1 MASSPTGRRM
11 RYVALAFA
19 AALVTAHAAWIPSA
33 SAQDDD
39 QPTAAP
45 AAQPP
50 AEDDNRDLFANFLHQ
65 AVVGKFNRADAYAKS
80 LLANNP
86 DPLEVLK
93 YADEFSNS
101 MKILFQLV
109 NKIGVSD
116 SAKGVIDL
124 IREGE
129 LLQRKNPARILLN
142 IEKLGGDPQTEFNAI
157 ARLRGSGEYAIPWLV
172 AALQDQDQSQIHNR
186 IISMLPR
193 MGKDAVN
200 PLVMAL
206 SMDDQ
211 STKQFVVRALGQIG
225 YAQALPYLFAVLQDH
240 ATSFELRTIV
250 DDALAQ
256 IISSRAS
263 LPSTTA
269 AEGFLNLARQYYADQ
284 GSVKADPRFEFANVW
299 YWREGRLTRTE
310 VPRRIF
316 NEIMAMRCCEQASR
330 LAAGQTADEAVAI
343 WLAANIRR
351 EAELG
356 LDVES
361 VQTIDAASADPTKVE
376 DFPRSA
382 YFARAAGARYC
393 HRVLE
398 LAIRDRE
405 PAVALGAIA
414 ALRLI
419 GGKTN
424 LLGAAQQT
432 EPLAEALKF
441 PDLVVRLKAALALA
455 HALPAR
461 SFVGADRVVP
471 TLSEALA
478 QTGGAYCL
486 VIEPDEANRNR
497 VMDALRNDQTIAVGE
512 ADLYAALDRAR
523 LELPTI
529 SAILLATDVKPD
541 FSEAVNRL
549 QSNNLYAMTP
559 IVLLAKPD
567 KLEQAKSLANLN
579 PSITYVSAGAS
590 AADIRQAW
598 QAVAAVVGQTGL
610 APDKALALALD
621 ATSALRRIAINQ
633 SPVLDANG
641 AQSGLIKALTSSEQS
656 LLTSA
661 ASVLALLIGDTAQQA
676 IARVALDGNQPESV
690 RVAVFDA
697 LAESAK
703 VNGNL
708 LSDTQTSRLIDLA
721 INAPNLTIRS
731 AASQALGA
739 LDLPSNKVVP
749 IIDKFHRG

>member
-1 MASSPTGRRM
+1 MAPSPTGRRM

-19 AALVTAHAAWIPSA
+19 ASLVTAHPAWVARAWAQDGDQPAAAPSA
-33 SAQDDD
+33 
-39 QPTAAP
+39 QPTAA
-45 AAQPP
+45 
-50 AEDDNRDLFANFLHQ
+50 DDNRDLFANFLHQ

-129 LLQRKNPARILLN
+129 LLQRKDPARILLN

-157 ARLRGSGEYAIPWLV
+157 ARLRDSGEYAIPWLV
-172 AALQDQDQSQIHNR
+172 ATLQDEGKSQVHNR

-206 SMDDQ
+206 SMDDN

-225 YAQALPYLFAVLQDH
+225 YAQALPYLFAVLQDN
-240 ATSFELRTIV
+240 ATSFELRSMV

-256 IISSRAS
+256 IISSRAT
-263 LPSTTA
+263 LPSITA
-269 AEGFLNLARQYYADQ
+269 SDGFLNLAKQYYADH

-299 YWREGRLTRTE
+299 YWREGRLARTE

-316 NEIMAMRCCEQASR
+316 NEIMAMRCCEQALR
-330 LAAGQTADEAVAI
+330 LAAGQTADEAVAV

-361 VQTIDAASADPTKVE
+361 VQTIDAASADPTKVA

-419 GGKTN
+419 GGETN
-424 LLGAAQQT
+424 LIGAGQQT

-471 TLSEALA
+471 
-478 QTGGAYCL
+478 
-486 VIEPDEANRNR
+486 
-497 VMDALRNDQTIAVGE
+497 
-512 ADLYAALDRAR
+512 
-523 LELPTI
+523 
-529 SAILLATDVKPD
+529 
-541 FSEAVNRL
+541 
-549 QSNNLYAMTP
+549 
-559 IVLLAKPD
+559 
-567 KLEQAKSLANLN
+567 
-579 PSITYVSAGAS
+579 
-590 AADIRQAW
+590 
-598 QAVAAVVGQTGL
+598 
-610 APDKALALALD
+610 
-621 ATSALRRIAINQ
+621 
-633 SPVLDANG
+633 
-641 AQSGLIKALTSSEQS
+641 
-656 LLTSA
+656 
-661 ASVLALLIGDTAQQA
+661 
-676 IARVALDGNQPESV
+676 
-690 RVAVFDA
+690 
-697 LAESAK
+697 
-703 VNGNL
+703 
-708 LSDTQTSRLIDLA
+708 
-721 INAPNLTIRS
+721 
-731 AASQALGA
+731 
-739 LDLPSNKVVP
+739 
-749 IIDKFHRG
+749 